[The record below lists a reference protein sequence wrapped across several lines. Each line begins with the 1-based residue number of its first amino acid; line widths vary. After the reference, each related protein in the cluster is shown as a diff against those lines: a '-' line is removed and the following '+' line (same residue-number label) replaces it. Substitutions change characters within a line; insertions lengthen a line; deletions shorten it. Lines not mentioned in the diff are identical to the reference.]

1 MFRLSLVGLFLIFS
15 FSALGQELNKE
26 SAYYKIF
33 ESAKKAKA
41 KDAAGIRGLYK
52 MSLEDHKDPELNK
65 LLIKS
70 TVLGML
76 SANSKVIN
84 TYMPAVDAKFIALDP
99 LAFLGQA
106 PFQNKCFKCRGVG
119 FNKSQCKLC
128 IKGVCKNCKGR
139 KQIVYKGLGGR
150 VEVKKC
156 EICKI
161 TGKCI
166 SCDGQ
171 GNAHK
176 GCHICFE
183 KGTLFSRKAIPVEY
197 TKTLDFIIDYLPK
210 YAASKGVFITE
221 ELVAMAKDDRLK
233 KELAEAKRI
242 AEEKK
247 AAELALL
254 EEQRKEAQR
263 KRKEKEAVRDSAL
276 EAAFGGSASK
286 HTSAA
291 DDNLQHVLLEFNQF
305 FRNRER
311 IQKQSIYVGA
321 EAKYQG
327 GKPTLIIEVTPS
339 IGGMAKGL
347 KLQYLEAF
355 YNFFKLRCM
364 SNGLGKNV
372 GYVAQYRKKDIATFK
387 DGEVVLQ

>member
-1 MFRLSLVGLFLIFS
+1 MFRLTTIAIFLTFS

-26 SAYYKIF
+26 STYYQIY

-41 KDAAGIRGLYK
+41 KDSEGIRGLYK
-52 MSLEDHKDPELNK
+52 MSLKDHDDAELNK

-99 LAFLGQA
+99 LAFLGQT
-106 PFQNKCFKCRGVG
+106 PFQTKCFKCRGEG
-119 FNKSQCKLC
+119 FNKHQCKHC
-128 IKGVCKNCKGR
+128 IKGVCKNCKGQ
-139 KQIVYKGLGGR
+139 KQIVYKGLGR
-150 VEVKKC
+150 KIEVKKC
-156 EICKI
+156 ELCQV

-166 SCDGQ
+166 SCDGK
-171 GNAHK
+171 GTAHK
-176 GCHICFE
+176 GCHICYE
-183 KGTLFSRKAIPVEY
+183 KGSLFNRKPITEEY
-197 TKTLDFIIDYLPK
+197 DKTLDYIIAYLPK
-210 YAASKGVFITE
+210 YAAGKNVFITDE
-221 ELVAMAKDDRLK
+221 MVAMAKDNRLK
-233 KELAEAKRI
+233 KELEEARKL
-242 AEEKK
+242 AAKKK
-247 AAELALL
+247 AEELALL
-254 EEQRKEAQR
+254 EEERTKAMR
-263 KRKEKEAVRDSAL
+263 KRQEKESVRNEAL
-276 EAAFGGSASK
+276 KAAFGDAK
-286 HTSAA
+286 KYTNVA

-321 EAKYQG
+321 EAKYEK

-339 IGGMAKGL
+339 IGGMGKGL

-372 GYVAQYRKKDIATFK
+372 GYTAQYKKKDIATFK